1 MQALCWSLHTLQ
13 LLEDAAGSLARAVPQ
28 PTNSKAARVRERMGR
43 FLSL

>member
-13 LLEDAAGSLARAVPQ
+13 LLDDAADSLATAVPK
-28 PTNSKAARVRERMGR
+28 PTNSKTARVRERMGR